1 MPERNLLARQ
11 TAYGLAAGLLVGLVV
26 GFFVTNGL
34 NRQEQ
39 ERLQAELTRARA
51 GGGGA
56 AQSNSSAP
64 AGGQN
69 ASAPAGAENSF
80 PTLTDDQ
87 IKTAVARADA
97 DPSDAELQRKAGQ
110 ALYYYAMQTGN
121 ASILPEVARLLKRA
135 HELDPKDYQTNVLAG
150 NAHFL
155 VARGGGGDARTLT
168 EARKLYEQA
177 LAAKSDDVVVRTS
190 LGLTYFYDRPP
201 DAQRAIKEFRR
212 ALQQEPRHE
221 MPLQSLAAALIETG
235 ELTEAERR
243 LGELEA
249 VNKSNP
255 ELANL
260 RAQLEQKKNA
270 AKESR

>member
-1 MPERNLLARQ
+1 MPERIFFTRQ

-26 GFFVTNGL
+26 GFFVTNGI
-34 NRQEQ
+34 NRREH
-39 ERLQAELTRARA
+39 ERLRAELTRAQA
-51 GGGGA
+51 G
-56 AQSNSSAP
+56 SAP
-64 AGGQN
+64 PGARSN
-69 ASAPAGAENSF
+69 AAPNGEDPFSSI
-80 PTLTDDQ
+80 TDEQ
-87 IKTAVARADA
+87 LKNAVARADA
-97 DPSDAELQRKAGQ
+97 SPSDAELQRKAGQ
-110 ALYYYAMQTGN
+110 ALYYYVMQTGN

-155 VARGGGGDARTLT
+155 VARGGGGDSRTLA
-168 EARKLYEQA
+168 EARRLYEQA
-177 LAAKSDDVVVRTS
+177 LAARSDDVVVRTS

-201 DAQRAIKEFRR
+201 DAPRAIREFRR
-212 ALQQEPRHE
+212 ALAQEPRNE

-235 ELTEAERR
+235 ELAEAERR
-243 LGELEA
+243 LDELES
-249 VNKSNP
+249 VNKSNS